1 MSDATIPAAHSSAS
15 AARTTGGARTHALW
29 AAAAL
34 LFAAPALLAFRSGD
48 SAPFQREQM
57 LALVLA
63 LALLAAL
70 ALVAPWPLVERG
82 PALWSLGALTAF
94 AGWTAL
100 SLLWTRT
107 IGDAKHDLVRAL
119 LYLAVYAAALI
130 VMRMPAIRRAA
141 APALLA
147 GIALVALYGLG
158 RRLLPDLE
166 APLSDLLPGL
176 VSYVPGFLAG
186 SRLDAPLS
194 YWNAMGLLMAL
205 GCLLALA
212 LAGDEE
218 RRPGARSL
226 ACAVA
231 VPCAVAVYLTLSRG
245 AVLALAVGLVV
256 LLLVRPRG
264 ATAVATGAAMAA
276 AGLAILA
283 LQALPAVR
291 DLGRPESDRAGEG
304 LVALVLLAIA
314 AAGAAA
320 LQRRLSGS
328 ALSERDLPLRGRT
341 SLAASLATV
350 LAVGAVG
357 ALIVG
362 STERPTQ
369 FSGSQARLASTQ
381 TLRGDYWSVAAGTIS
396 RQPLAGVGA
405 ASFQVEW
412 RRERDRP
419 DFAFQVHSLYLET
432 AAELG
437 LAGLLLL
444 TAFFA
449 TVIAGLARRP
459 RGDPILAATAPVL
472 AAFAVHAGLDWDW
485 EWPALMLP
493 ALLLA
498 AAAVQPE
505 PRARRRWQH

>member
-1 MSDATIPAAHSSAS
+1 M
-15 AARTTGGARTHALW
+15 HALW
-29 AAAAL
+29 AAGAL
-34 LFAAPALLAFRSGD
+34 LLAAPALLAFRSGD
-48 SAPFQREQM
+48 HGAFQREQM
-57 LALVLA
+57 LALALA
-63 LALLAAL
+63 LALLAVL

-82 PALWSLGALTAF
+82 PAAWSLAALAGL

-100 SLLWTRT
+100 SLLWTRAV
-107 IGDAKHDLVRAL
+107 GDAKHDLVRAL
-119 LYLAVYAAALI
+119 LYLAAYAAALI
-130 VMRMPAIRRAA
+130 VMRVPAIRQAA

-147 GIALVALYGLG
+147 GIALVGLHGLG

-166 APLSDLLPGL
+166 GPLSDLLPGV
-176 VSYVPGFLAG
+176 VSYIPGALAG

-205 GCLLALA
+205 GCLLAVA
-212 LAGDEE
+212 LAGDEQ

-264 ATAVATGAAMAA
+264 ATAAA
-276 AGLAILA
+276 AISAIAGAGFAILA

-291 DLGRPESDRAGEG
+291 DLARPESDRATQG
-304 LVALVLLAIA
+304 LVALVVLVA
-314 AAGAAA
+314 AAAAAAA
-320 LQRRLSGS
+320 LERRLRRT
-328 ALSERDLPLRGRT
+328 AFAARLLPLRGR
-341 SLAASLATV
+341 SALAAALATV

-362 STERPTQ
+362 GSERTSQ
-369 FSGSQARLASTQ
+369 ISGSQARLATTQ
-381 TLRGDYWSVAAGTIS
+381 TLRGDYWSVATGS
-396 RQPLAGVGA
+396 FGREPLAGVGA
-405 ASFQVEW
+405 ASFPVEW
-412 RRERDRP
+412 RRERSRP
-419 DFAFQVHSLYLET
+419 DFVFQVHSLYIET

-437 LAGLLLL
+437 LVGLALLA
-444 TAFFA
+444 AFFA
-449 TVIAGLARRP
+449 AVIAGMARRR
-459 RGDPILAATAPVL
+459 RGDPILAVAAPAL

-493 ALLLA
+493 VLLLA

-505 PRARRRWQH
+505 RTPGSVAAAGE